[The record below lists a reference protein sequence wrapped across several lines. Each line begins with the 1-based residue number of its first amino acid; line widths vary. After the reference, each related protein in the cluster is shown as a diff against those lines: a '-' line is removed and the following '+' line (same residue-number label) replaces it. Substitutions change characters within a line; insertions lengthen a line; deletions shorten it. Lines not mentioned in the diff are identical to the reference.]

1 MSETQRF
8 LQTNAIT
15 QARYDYS
22 VTEKRLIFI
31 ALMEVEKAV
40 KEGLPDN
47 FFEKELTLLIPE
59 VLMKRFDSADH
70 RFRDYR
76 KAVASLR
83 AKTFSIDL
91 PDGWVETGFL
101 NGGRYFAGKG
111 LEVKI
116 SSYVLP
122 YLHDLSKCFTVL
134 EATVLMTLQSKF
146 SQRFYEFCSQWRAAG
161 KFDFTP
167 QKLNDILCL
176 KLPTAQL
183 KRDVIDIAKAEL
195 IAMYEQGI
203 SDIYF
208 TYTEER
214 GGRGRGGSVKKW
226 NFQIHTKKKKQEKE
240 KAQNGDVILVVTM
253 LSELFDSQTVDKA
266 VEAIGN
272 HENMKEFADR
282 MEKLRNSPRW
292 SQIKNKP
299 GYIRSILQNE
309 YGLDETETT

>member
-1 MSETQRF
+1 
-8 LQTNAIT
+8 
-15 QARYDYS
+15 
-22 VTEKRLIFI
+22 
-31 ALMEVEKAV
+31 
-40 KEGLPDN
+40 
-47 FFEKELTLLIPE
+47 
-59 VLMKRFDSADH
+59 
-70 RFRDYR
+70 
-76 KAVASLR
+76 
-83 AKTFSIDL
+83 
-91 PDGWVETGFL
+91 
-101 NGGRYFAGKG
+101 
-111 LEVKI
+111 
-116 SSYVLP
+116 
-122 YLHDLSKCFTVL
+122 
-134 EATVLMTLQSKF
+134 
-146 SQRFYEFCSQWRAAG
+146 
-161 KFDFTP
+161 
-167 QKLNDILCL
+167 
-176 KLPTAQL
+176 
-183 KRDVIDIAKAEL
+183 
-195 IAMYEQGI
+195 MYEQGI